1 MADYSPPSLSHEW
14 FVGIVLLY
22 VLLLAYLALV
32 VQQLLLGIIPGIAI
46 GFFYLMWRF
55 LVAVEAIA
63 DALQRLAQQ
72 REKDR

>member
-1 MADYSPPSLSHEW
+1 MADYSPPSFSRKW

-22 VLLLAYLALV
+22 VLLLAYSVLI

-46 GFFYLMWRF
+46 GFFYLVWRF

-72 REKDR
+72 REQDR